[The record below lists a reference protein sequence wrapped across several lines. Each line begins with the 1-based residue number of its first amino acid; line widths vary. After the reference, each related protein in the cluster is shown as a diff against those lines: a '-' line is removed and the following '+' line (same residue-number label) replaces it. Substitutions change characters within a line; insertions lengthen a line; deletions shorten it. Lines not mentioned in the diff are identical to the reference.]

1 MYGPPRRHSNDGIA
15 KPKSIKEVPSY
26 LKKLIVGFFSRYA
39 YIFKLVWSASP
50 LLLIVLTLSTI
61 FNGVFPVVGAYITA
75 ELLNEL
81 VEAYT
86 IAQSLLSL
94 PADVI
99 FETVSS
105 EVNIMFWIVL
115 ELVFLIVKSLINN
128 IYNAITTIS
137 GEKVSFHIKTSII
150 TKSKDID
157 LAQFDLPTFYEKLE
171 NATREASFRPV
182 QIISNSFSVISSFI
196 SLISFIIVLA
206 TLSPFAPLV
215 IILISLPAAIIKF
228 SYGRKNFLYMK
239 RHSKQ
244 RRLMEYY
251 SNIMTNKDIAKEVRM
266 FDLSGTF
273 IGKFKT
279 TFKSYFSGLKKLV
292 IKENLWHIFI
302 SISTAFV
309 NIALVIY
316 VVYEVCSGKMEVGD
330 YSFYSNALS
339 SVISCVASV
348 VAATATIYQGTLFID
363 NMMEFERVETKIKP
377 AVTPALDI
385 QRHIPHTIEFK
396 DVSFSYPGTDRLVLD
411 KISFKLEGG
420 TTTVLVGLNGAGKTT
435 LIKLLTRL
443 YDPVDGVILLDGI
456 DIRNYDIK
464 QLYKM
469 FGTIFQDF
477 GKYATD
483 IEENIYFGDVEKG
496 AVEAELDKA
505 AKHSGAYDF
514 ISSYPKKYKTPL
526 TKYFEEEGTEL
537 SIGQWQKL
545 SVSRAFYSDSDVLIL
560 DEPTAALD
568 AIAEQQIFKQ
578 FEELT
583 KGKTSIFVSH
593 RLSSATSADK
603 ILVLE
608 NGKVVEEGSHKDLM
622 ELKGKYF
629 ELFST
634 QAKRYV
640 ENK

>member
-99 FETVSS
+99 FETVSA

-115 ELVFLIVKSLINN
+115 ELVFLIVKSIINN

-526 TKYFEEEGTEL
+526 TKYFEEDGTEL

-545 SVSRAFYSDSDVLIL
+545 SVSRAFYSDSDILIL

>member
-99 FETVSS
+99 FETVSA

-115 ELVFLIVKSLINN
+115 ELVFLIVKSIINN

-206 TLSPFAPLV
+206 TLSPFAPLI

-273 IGKFKT
+273 IKKFKT

-483 IEENIYFGDVEKG
+483 IEENIYFGDVKKG

-526 TKYFEEEGTEL
+526 TKYFEEDGTEL